1 MGEKIPVKVQKI
13 DEWRWLIPREGSMK
27 TDGLV
32 YADEKMIKDIQKD
45 QSLLQVANVA
55 TLPGIL
61 GKSMAMPDIHWGYGF
76 PIGGVAAFDMATG
89 VVSPGGVGYDINCG
103 VRLMRSGLSRKDI
116 QNKIHQLVDTLFRNI
131 PSGVGSHRKDLKL
144 SYQELD
150 RVLEEGAQWAIK
162 RGYGS
167 ADDREHL
174 EACGCIDGA
183 DPKMVSDRAK
193 ERGRPQLGTLGSGNH
208 FVEVGYVDE
217 IYDAK
222 AAEKL
227 GLEKDGVT
235 VLVHTGSRGLGHQV
249 CDDFIRVMLEAS
261 RRYGIELPDKQL
273 CCAPLDSPEGKKYLA
288 AMAGA
293 ANFAFANRQLISHW
307 TRESFEQVLKMGPK
321 FLQLEVVYDVCHNI
335 AKIETHDVQGKK
347 KKVCVH
353 RKGATRAFPPGH
365 PELPLD
371 YRELGQPVLIPGDMG
386 RYSYVLLGTEKAYQE
401 TFGSTC
407 HGAGRVM
414 SRHEAKRVAQGK
426 SVTKE
431 LESKGIIVRGASRE
445 TLVEEIP
452 EAYKDVSDVV
462 KVVHEAGISKKVV
475 RLKPLGVI
483 KG

>member
-1 MGEKIPVKVQKI
+1 
-13 DEWRWLIPREGSMK
+13 
-27 TDGLV
+27 
-32 YADEKMIKDIQKD
+32 
-45 QSLLQVANVA
+45 
-55 TLPGIL
+55 
-61 GKSMAMPDIHWGYGF
+61 
-76 PIGGVAAFDMATG
+76 
-89 VVSPGGVGYDINCG
+89 
-103 VRLMRSGLSRKDI
+103 
-116 QNKIHQLVDTLFRNI
+116 LFRNI

-162 RGYGS
+162 QGYGS
-167 ADDREHL
+167 AEDREHL

-183 DPKMVSDRAK
+183 DQKMVSDRAK
-193 ERGRPQLGTLGSGNH
+193 ERGRAQLGTLGSGNH
-208 FVEVGYVDE
+208 FVEIGYVE
-217 IYDAK
+217 EVYDVK
-222 AAEKL
+222 AAQKL

-261 RRYGIELPDKQL
+261 RRHGIELPDKQL
-273 CCAPLDSPEGKKYLA
+273 CCAPLDSPEGKQYLA
-288 AMAGA
+288 AMASA

-307 TRESFEQVLKMGPK
+307 TRESFEQVFKVGPK

-335 AKIETHDVQGKK
+335 AKIEAHDVQGEK

-365 PELPLD
+365 PELPFD
-371 YRELGQPVLIPGDMG
+371 YREIGQPVLIPGDMG

-407 HGAGRVM
+407 HGAGRLM
-414 SRHEAKRVAQGK
+414 SRHEAKRKAQGK
-426 SVTKE
+426 SISKE

-445 TLVEEIP
+445 TLDEEIP

-462 KVVHEAGISKKVV
+462 QVVHGAGISKKVV
-475 RLKPLGVI
+475 RLKPIGVL